1 MPSITNILAL
11 LFAVLVTL
19 TQAIPQVPLHAVSAS
34 TPPSPTFLLHTPAI
48 SPPFKPESFGVA
60 VVEACGADLPSGNR
74 RGGIFGVSA
83 ARTSSIVAA
92 ARGGVGHLRKRLH
105 LLRRRTS

>member
-19 TQAIPQVPLHAVSAS
+19 TQAIPSA
-34 TPPSPTFLLHTPAI
+34 TFSLHTPAI
-48 SPPFKPESFGVA
+48 SPPFKPREKA
-60 VVEACGADLPSGNR
+60 VDREMRVTLLPSRSLWGGFTVWNR

-83 ARTSSIVAA
+83 ARTSSIVAVARTA
-92 ARGGVGHLRKRLH
+92 ALASPKTTASVK
-105 LLRRRTS
+105 TAAPAKF